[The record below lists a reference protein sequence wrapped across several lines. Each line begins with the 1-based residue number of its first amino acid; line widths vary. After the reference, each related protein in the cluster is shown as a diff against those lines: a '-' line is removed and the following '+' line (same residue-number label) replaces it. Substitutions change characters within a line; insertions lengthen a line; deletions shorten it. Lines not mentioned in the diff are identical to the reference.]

1 MVLAKFIYL
10 LYFCSEPYG
19 EYMSKFKYVIKR
31 SGAIVPFNPDRIA
44 NVIYRAAVSVGGR
57 DKEKAAELAN
67 QVVVMMEEKFEAD
80 YKPHVE
86 EIQDIIEKVLIE
98 NGHAKVAK
106 EFILYRE
113 ESSRKRRAD
122 SRHYSKA
129 HEMIPWKKVW
139 RSLDWAVSHN
149 LHTVESANQ
158 RIRNG
163 EFAHIVHEAETFY
176 ETQLDTAAELIKER
190 AGEIKM
196 VMVSGPSS
204 SGKTT
209 TTMKLEIRLNKMGM
223 KFVPLIVDN
232 YFHDL
237 ELHPKDEFGDYD
249 FETPQALNL
258 ELINEH
264 LKALAEGKEV
274 KIPYYDFKIGKCFL
288 ERTPLQLHE
297 NEVLLIDSLHGL
309 YPEFSKEISASQ
321 KFKLYLEPL
330 LQMKLPDGE
339 YIQWT
344 DLRLIR
350 RMLRDSVHRA
360 YNPEQTLL
368 HWHYVRSSEKRNII
382 PYCST
387 ADYIVN
393 TSMPF
398 EVPIYRPKLLE
409 SFNEWEKKYKDDP
422 LREDA
427 YTRAARTRKMLEA
440 IEPVEDDSAI
450 PGDSVLR
457 EFIGGSTMK
466 YH

>member
-1 MVLAKFIYL
+1 
-10 LYFCSEPYG
+10 
-19 EYMSKFKYVIKR
+19 MSKFKFVIKR
-31 SGAIVPFNPDRIA
+31 SGAVVPFNPDRIS

-57 DKEKAAELAN
+57 DKEKAAELAK
-67 QVVVMMEEKFEAD
+67 QVIAMLEEKFD
-80 YKPHVE
+80 GNYKPHVE

-113 ESSRKRRAD
+113 EAAQRRREN
-122 SRHYSKA
+122 SRHFSKPN
-129 HEMIPWKKVW
+129 ELIPWKKVW
-139 RSLDWAVSHN
+139 RSLDWAVAHDLN
-149 LHTVESANQ
+149 TVEGTNS
-158 RIRNG
+158 RIRKG
-163 EFAHIVHEAETFY
+163 QFPQIVHEAETFY

-190 AGEIKM
+190 AAELRM

-209 TTMKLEIRLNKMGM
+209 TTMKLEQRLNKMGM
-223 KFVPLIVDN
+223 KFVALVVDN
-232 YFHDL
+232 YFFDL
-237 ELHPKDEFGDYD
+237 EMHPKDEFGDYD
-249 FETPQALNL
+249 FETPQALDL
-258 ELINEH
+258 DLINDH
-264 LKALAEGKEV
+264 LKRLAAGEEV
-274 KIPYYDFKIGKCFL
+274 LVPYYDFKQGKRFDNQ
-288 ERTPLQLHE
+288 TPLQLRE

-309 YPEFSKEISASQ
+309 FPEFSREIPAAQ

-330 LQMKLPDGE
+330 LQMKMPDDQ
-339 YIQWT
+339 YIRWT

-368 HWHYVRSSEKRNII
+368 HWHYVRSSEKRNIL
-382 PYCST
+382 PYSGT

-398 EVPIYRPKLLE
+398 EVPIYRPKMLE
-409 SFNEWEKKYKDDP
+409 LFKEWEKKYQGDP

-427 YTRAARTRKMLEA
+427 YIRAARVRKMLEA
-440 IEPVEDDSAI
+440 LDPMEDDSAI

-457 EFIGGSTMK
+457 EFIGGSTLNV
-466 YH
+466 H

>member
-1 MVLAKFIYL
+1 
-10 LYFCSEPYG
+10 
-19 EYMSKFKYVIKR
+19 MSKFKYVIKR

-57 DKEKAAELAN
+57 DKEKAAGLAK
-67 QVVVMMEEKFEAD
+67 QVIEIMEEKFEEG

-113 ESSRKRRAD
+113 EAARR
-122 SRHYSKA
+122 RRENSK
-129 HEMIPWKKVW
+129 HFSKPNEVIPWKKVW

-149 LHTVESANQ
+149 LHTVESTNE

-163 EFAHIVHEAETFY
+163 EFPHIVHEAESFY
-176 ETQLDTAAELIKER
+176 ETQLDTAAELVKER
-190 AGEIKM
+190 SGELKM

-209 TTMKLEIRLNKMGM
+209 TTLKLEQRLNKMGM
-223 KFVPLIVDN
+223 RFVPLIVDN
-232 YFHDL
+232 YFFDL

-249 FETPQALNL
+249 FETPQALDL
-258 ELINEH
+258 DMINDH
-264 LKALAEGKEV
+264 LKRLAAGEEV
-274 KIPYYDFKIGKCFL
+274 KIPYYDFKLGKRYPD
-288 ERTPLQLHE
+288 RTPIQIHE
-297 NEVLLIDSLHGL
+297 GEVLLIDSLHGL
-309 YPEFSKEISASQ
+309 FPQFSKEIPAEQ

-330 LQMKLPDGE
+330 LQMKMPDGQ
-339 YIQWT
+339 YIRWT

-368 HWHYVRSSEKRNII
+368 HWHYVRSSEKRNIL
-382 PYCST
+382 PYCNT
-387 ADYIVN
+387 ADYIIN

-409 SFNEWEKKYKDDP
+409 HFKEWEKKYEGDP

-427 YTRAARTRKMLEA
+427 YIRASRTRKMLEA
-440 IEPVEDDSAI
+440 IEPVEDDSPI

-457 EFIGGSTMK
+457 EFIGGSTLN

>member
-1 MVLAKFIYL
+1 
-10 LYFCSEPYG
+10 
-19 EYMSKFKYVIKR
+19 MSKFKFVIKR
-31 SGAIVPFNPDRIA
+31 SGAVVPFNPDRIA

-57 DKEKAAELAN
+57 DKEKAAELAK
-67 QVVVMMEEKFEAD
+67 QVVVLLEQTFEEG

-113 ESSRKRRAD
+113 EAAQRRREN
-122 SRHYSKA
+122 SRHFSKPN
-129 HEMIPWKKVW
+129 ELIPWKKVW
-139 RSLDWAVSHN
+139 RSLDWAVAHGLN
-149 LHTVESANQ
+149 TVEGTNA
-158 RIRNG
+158 RIKNG
-163 EFAHIVHEAETFY
+163 EFPQIVHEAESLY

-190 AGEIKM
+190 AAELRM

-209 TTMKLEIRLNKMGM
+209 TTMKLEQRLNKMGM
-223 KFVPLIVDN
+223 KFVALVVDN
-232 YFHDL
+232 YFFDL
-237 ELHPKDEFGDYD
+237 EMHPKDEFGDYD
-249 FETPQALNL
+249 FETPQALDL
-258 ELINEH
+258 DLINDH
-264 LKALAEGKEV
+264 LKRLAAGEEV
-274 KIPYYDFKIGKCFL
+274 LIPYYDFKQGKRFDN
-288 ERTPLQLHE
+288 RTPLKLHE

-309 YPEFSKEISASQ
+309 FPEFSREIPAAQ

-330 LQMKLPDGE
+330 LQMKMPDGQ
-339 YIQWT
+339 YIRWT

-368 HWHYVRSSEKRNII
+368 HWHYVRSSEKRNIL
-382 PYCST
+382 PYNGT

-393 TSMPF
+393 TSMSF
-398 EVPIYRPKLLE
+398 EVSIYRPKMLE
-409 SFNEWEKKYKDDP
+409 LFKEWEKKYQGDP

-427 YTRAARTRKMLEA
+427 YVRASRVRKMLEA
-440 IEPVEDDSAI
+440 IEPMTDDSSI

-457 EFIGGSTMK
+457 EFIGGSTLDV
-466 YH
+466 H

>member
-1 MVLAKFIYL
+1 
-10 LYFCSEPYG
+10 
-19 EYMSKFKYVIKR
+19 MSKFKYVIKR
-31 SGAIVPFNPDRIA
+31 SGAIVPFNPDRVS

-57 DKEKAAELAN
+57 DKAKAAELAK
-67 QVVVMMEEKFEAD
+67 QVIEVLEATYEEGH
-80 YKPHVE
+80 KPNVE

-113 ESSRKRRAD
+113 EAANRR
-122 SRHYSKA
+122 RENSK
-129 HEMIPWKKVW
+129 HFSKPNELIPWKKVW
-139 RSLDWAVSHN
+139 RSLDWAVEHDLNTIDGINS
-149 LHTVESANQ
+149 
-158 RIRNG
+158 RIHRG
-163 EFAHIVHEAETFY
+163 QFPQIVHEAETFY

-190 AGEIKM
+190 SAELKM

-209 TTMKLEIRLNKMGM
+209 TTFKLEQRLNKMGM
-223 KFVPLIVDN
+223 KFVALVVDN
-232 YFHDL
+232 YFFDL
-237 ELHPKDEFGDYD
+237 EMHPKDEFGDYD
-249 FETPQALNL
+249 FETPQALDL
-258 ELINEH
+258 DLINDH
-264 LKALAEGKEV
+264 LKRLAAGEEV
-274 KIPYYDFKIGKCFL
+274 FIPYYDFKQGKRFDN
-288 ERTPLQLHE
+288 RTPLQLHDY
-297 NEVLLIDSLHGL
+297 EVLLIDSLHGL
-309 YPEFSKEISASQ
+309 YPEFSREIPAAQ

-330 LQMKLPDGE
+330 LQMKMADGQ
-339 YIQWT
+339 YIRWT

-368 HWHYVRSSEKRNII
+368 HWHYVRSSEKRTIL
-382 PYCST
+382 PYSNT

-398 EVPIYRPKLLE
+398 EVPIYRPKLLQL
-409 SFNEWEKKYKDDP
+409 FKEWEKKYQGDP

-427 YTRAARTRKMLEA
+427 YIRAARVRKMLEA

-457 EFIGGSTMK
+457 EFIGGSTMNV
-466 YH
+466 H

>member
-1 MVLAKFIYL
+1 
-10 LYFCSEPYG
+10 
-19 EYMSKFKYVIKR
+19 MSKFKFVIKR

-57 DKEKAAELAN
+57 DKEKAAALAKE
-67 QVVVMMEEKFEAD
+67 VVVLMEQTFEEG

-86 EIQDIIEKVLIE
+86 EIQDIIEKILIE

-113 ESSRKRRAD
+113 EAAQRRREN
-122 SRHYSKA
+122 SRHFSKPN
-129 HEMIPWKKVW
+129 ELIPWKKVW
-139 RSLDWAVSHN
+139 RSLDWAVTHRLN
-149 LHTVESANQ
+149 TVEGTNA
-158 RIRNG
+158 RIKSR
-163 EFAHIVHEAETFY
+163 EFPQIVHEAESFY

-190 AGEIKM
+190 AAELRM

-209 TTMKLEIRLNKMGM
+209 TTMKLEQRLNKMGM
-223 KFVPLIVDN
+223 KFVALVVDN
-232 YFHDL
+232 YFFDL
-237 ELHPKDEFGDYD
+237 EMHPKDEFGDYD
-249 FETPQALNL
+249 FETPQALDL
-258 ELINEH
+258 DLINDH
-264 LKALAEGKEV
+264 LKRLAAGEEV
-274 KIPYYDFKIGKCFL
+274 LIPYYDFKQGKRFDN
-288 ERTPLQLHE
+288 RTPLKLYE

-309 YPEFSKEISASQ
+309 FPEFSREIPAAQ

-330 LQMKLPDGE
+330 LQMKMPDGQ
-339 YIQWT
+339 YIRWT

-368 HWHYVRSSEKRNII
+368 HWHYVRSSEKRNIL
-382 PYCST
+382 PYSGT

-393 TSMPF
+393 TSMSF
-398 EVPIYRPKLLE
+398 EVSIYRPKMLE
-409 SFNEWEKKYKDDP
+409 HFKEWEKKYQGDP

-427 YTRAARTRKMLEA
+427 YIRASRVRKMLEA
-440 IEPVEDDSAI
+440 IEPMEDDSSI

-457 EFIGGSTMK
+457 EFIGGSTMDV
-466 YH
+466 H

>member
-1 MVLAKFIYL
+1 
-10 LYFCSEPYG
+10 
-19 EYMSKFKYVIKR
+19 MSRFKYVIKR
-31 SGAIVPFNPDRIA
+31 SGAIVPFNPDRIS

-57 DKEKAAELAN
+57 DKDKAEELAK
-67 QVVVMMEEKFEAD
+67 QVIDVMEKQFERGH
-80 YKPHVE
+80 KPHVE

-113 ESSRKRRAD
+113 EAARRRAD
-122 SRHYSKA
+122 DSK
-129 HEMIPWKKVW
+129 HFSKPNEVVPWKKVW

-149 LHTVESANQ
+149 LHTFESVNE
-158 RIRNG
+158 RIRAG
-163 EFAHIVHEAETFY
+163 EFPQIVHEGETYY

-190 AGEIKM
+190 SDELKM

-209 TTMKLEIRLNKMGM
+209 TTMKLEMRLKKMGM
-223 KFVPLIVDN
+223 KFVPLVVDN
-232 YFHDL
+232 YFYDL
-237 ELHPKDEFGDYD
+237 EMHPKDEFGDYD
-249 FETPQALNL
+249 FETPQALDL
-258 ELINEH
+258 EMINDH
-264 LKALAEGKEV
+264 LKKLADGEEV
-274 KIPYYDFKIGKCFL
+274 KIPYYDFKLGKRHL
-288 ERTPLQLHE
+288 DRTPMQLHK

-309 YPEFSKEISASQ
+309 YPEFSREIPSQQ

-330 LQMKLPDGE
+330 LQMKGPEG
-339 YIQWT
+339 YIRWT

-368 HWHYVRSSEKRNII
+368 HWHYVRSSEKRTIL
-382 PYCST
+382 PYCNT

-393 TSMPF
+393 TSMPY
-398 EVPIYRPKLLE
+398 EIPIYRPKLLKNFE
-409 SFNEWEKKYKDDP
+409 EWEKKYSNDP
-422 LREDA
+422 LRTDA
-427 YTRAARTRKMLEA
+427 YERAARTFNMLDA
-440 IEPVEDDSAI
+440 IEPVEDDSPI

-457 EFIGGSTMK
+457 EFIGGSTLE

>member
-1 MVLAKFIYL
+1 
-10 LYFCSEPYG
+10 
-19 EYMSKFKYVIKR
+19 MSKFKYVIKR

-57 DKEKAAELAN
+57 DKEKAAELAK
-67 QVVVMMEEKFEAD
+67 QVIEIMEEKFEEG
-80 YKPHVE
+80 YKPQVE

-113 ESSRKRRAD
+113 EAARR
-122 SRHYSKA
+122 RRENSK
-129 HEMIPWKKVW
+129 HFSKPNEVIPWKKVW

-149 LHTVESANQ
+149 LHTVETTNE

-163 EFAHIVHEAETFY
+163 EFPHIVHEAESFY
-176 ETQLDTAAELIKER
+176 ETQLDTAAELVKER
-190 AGEIKM
+190 SAELKM

-209 TTMKLEIRLNKMGM
+209 TTLKLEQRLNKMGM

-232 YFHDL
+232 YFFDL

-249 FETPQALNL
+249 FETPQALDL
-258 ELINEH
+258 DLINDH
-264 LKALAEGKEV
+264 LKRLAAGEEV
-274 KIPYYDFKIGKCFL
+274 KIPYYDFKIGKRYPD
-288 ERTPLQLHE
+288 RTPLQIHE
-297 NEVLLIDSLHGL
+297 GEVLLIDSLHGL
-309 YPEFSKEISASQ
+309 FPQFSKEIPAEQ

-330 LQMKLPDGE
+330 LQMKMPDGQ
-339 YIQWT
+339 YIRWT

-368 HWHYVRSSEKRNII
+368 HWHYVRSSEKRNIL
-382 PYCST
+382 PYCNT
-387 ADYIVN
+387 ADYIIN
-393 TSMPF
+393 TSMPL

-409 SFNEWEKKYKDDP
+409 HFKEWEKKYECDP

-427 YTRAARTRKMLEA
+427 YIRASRTRKMLEA
-440 IEPVEDDSAI
+440 IEPVEDDSSI

-457 EFIGGSTMK
+457 EFIGGSILN

>member
-1 MVLAKFIYL
+1 
-10 LYFCSEPYG
+10 
-19 EYMSKFKYVIKR
+19 MSKFKYVIKR
-31 SGAIVPFNPDRIA
+31 SGAVVPFNPDRIA

-57 DKEKAAELAN
+57 DKEKAFELAKK
-67 QVVVMMEEKFEAD
+67 VVALMEETFDED
-80 YKPHVE
+80 YKPQVE

-113 ESSRKRRAD
+113 EAAQRRRAD
-122 SRHYSKA
+122 SRHFSKPN
-129 HEMIPWKKVW
+129 ELIPWRKVW

-149 LHTVESANQ
+149 LNTVDATNL

-163 EFAHIVHEAETFY
+163 EFPHIVHEAESFY

-190 AGEIKM
+190 SNELKM

-209 TTMKLEIRLNKMGM
+209 TTIKLEQRLKKSGM
-223 KFVPLIVDN
+223 SFVPLVVDN
-232 YFHDL
+232 YFFDL
-237 ELHPKDEFGDYD
+237 EMHPKDEFGDYD
-249 FETPQALNL
+249 FETPQALDL
-258 ELINEH
+258 ELINDH
-264 LKALAEGKEV
+264 LKRLAAGEEV
-274 KIPYYDFKIGKCFL
+274 KIPYYDFKTGKRL
-288 ERTPLQLHE
+288 ADSTPLQIHDH
-297 NEVLLIDSLHGL
+297 EVLLIDSLHGL
-309 YPEFSKEISASQ
+309 FPEFSKEIPAAQ

-330 LQMKLPDGE
+330 LQMKMPNGE
-339 YIQWT
+339 YIRWT

-368 HWHYVRSSEKRNII
+368 HWHYVRASEKRNIL
-382 PYCST
+382 PYSNT

-393 TSMPF
+393 TSMPY
-398 EVPIYRPKLLE
+398 EVPLYRPKLLTH
-409 SFNEWEKKYKDDP
+409 FIEWEKKYQNDP

-427 YTRAARTRKMLEA
+427 YTRAARVRKMLEA
-440 IEPVEDDSAI
+440 IEPVEDDSPV

-457 EFIGGSTMK
+457 EFIGGSTME

>member
-1 MVLAKFIYL
+1 
-10 LYFCSEPYG
+10 
-19 EYMSKFKYVIKR
+19 MSKFKFVIKR

-57 DKEKAAELAN
+57 DKEKAAELAK
-67 QVVVMMEEKFEAD
+67 QVVILMEQTFEEG

-113 ESSRKRRAD
+113 EAAQRRREN
-122 SRHYSKA
+122 SRHFSKPN
-129 HEMIPWKKVW
+129 ELIPWKKVW
-139 RSLDWAVSHN
+139 RSLDWAVAHGLN
-149 LHTVESANQ
+149 TVEGTNA
-158 RIRNG
+158 RIKNG
-163 EFAHIVHEAETFY
+163 EFPQIVHEAESLY

-190 AGEIKM
+190 AAELRM

-209 TTMKLEIRLNKMGM
+209 TTMKLEQRLNKMGM
-223 KFVPLIVDN
+223 KFVALVVDN
-232 YFHDL
+232 YFFDL
-237 ELHPKDEFGDYD
+237 EMHPKDEFGDYD
-249 FETPQALNL
+249 FETPQALDL
-258 ELINEH
+258 DLINDH
-264 LKALAEGKEV
+264 LKRLAAGEEV
-274 KIPYYDFKIGKCFL
+274 LIPYYDFKQGKRFDN
-288 ERTPLQLHE
+288 RTPLKLHE

-309 YPEFSKEISASQ
+309 FPEFSREIPAAQ

-330 LQMKLPDGE
+330 LQMKMPDGQ
-339 YIQWT
+339 YIRWT

-368 HWHYVRSSEKRNII
+368 HWHYVRSAEKRNIL
-382 PYCST
+382 PYSGT

-393 TSMPF
+393 TSMSF
-398 EVPIYRPKLLE
+398 EVSIYRPKMLE
-409 SFNEWEKKYKDDP
+409 HFKEWEKKYKGDP

-427 YTRAARTRKMLEA
+427 YIRASRVRKMLEA
-440 IEPVEDDSAI
+440 IEPMEDDSAI

-457 EFIGGSTMK
+457 EFIGGSTMDV
-466 YH
+466 H